1 MSNKNFY
8 KILLFSSL
16 YPLQKNKMSHSTV
29 HRHDEEQDVAS
40 ISSSL
45 SSTPTETTPL
55 INRLPKNGKDD
66 SSWMTEFR
74 WLIKNA
80 LPIVF
85 TFLMQNSLQMASIF
99 TLGHLVNI

>member
-1 MSNKNFY
+1 MNQRLRQEEDNIS
-8 KILLFSSL
+8 IHSS
-16 YPLQKNKMSHSTV
+16 V
-29 HRHDEEQDVAS
+29 
-40 ISSSL
+40 

-55 INRLPKNGKDD
+55 INGRPSDNEKYVA
-66 SSWMTEFR
+66 SWKGEFE

-99 TLGHLVNI
+99 TLGHLVSSLYILVIQI

>member
-1 MSNKNFY
+1 
-8 KILLFSSL
+8 
-16 YPLQKNKMSHSTV
+16 MSHSTV
-29 HRHDEEQDVAS
+29 HHRDEEQQDVAS

-55 INRLPKNGKDD
+55 INRLPKSGKDN
-66 SSWMTEFR
+66 SSWMAEFR

-99 TLGHLVNI
+99 TLGHLVNICARKKKHLRIVCVRKDD